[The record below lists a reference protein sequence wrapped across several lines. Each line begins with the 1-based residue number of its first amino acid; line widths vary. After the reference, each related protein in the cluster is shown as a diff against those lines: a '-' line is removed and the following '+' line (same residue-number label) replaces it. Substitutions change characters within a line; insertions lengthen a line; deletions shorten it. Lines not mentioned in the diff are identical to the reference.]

1 VSHLGVLG
9 DPLAEPPSD
18 GGPGRRP
25 AIAARDA
32 EAHLVACAG
41 MDGLWLRGPT
51 WSASDR
57 TLARRVGRPLAAF
70 LRIEAAGGLVLF
82 LAAAAAM
89 AWANSPGAGAY
100 TRLWGTEVGF
110 SFGDASLSGDLR
122 HWVNSGLMSIFFLV
136 AGLEIKLEMVVG
148 NLRNPR
154 AVALPVIAAIGG
166 MAVPALIFLAVAP
179 DGVAA
184 RGWGVPM
191 ATDIAFAVGLLAVLG
206 SRVPVAA
213 RLFLLTLAIVDD
225 VGSVLVIAVFYPT
238 ELSTGWLAVAGS
250 ALAAVVL
257 LRHLRVWAF
266 PAYVVLGVVAWFAT
280 DQSGVHAT
288 MAGVAMGLLAPAR
301 PLLDIPKV
309 RRHLGDRALLSPDAE
324 MPRLGFLLR
333 ESTSVA
339 SRLLQ
344 SLHPWS
350 SFLVLPIFA
359 LANAGLHLSPSTLA
373 AASSSR
379 LTWAVFV
386 ALVFGKFLG
395 VSVASWA
402 AVRLGWGQLPPG
414 TTWSMMAGLAVTAGV
429 GFTVSLFVAGLAYD
443 GSPLLAEQAKIGV
456 LAASVTA
463 GVVGL
468 LMLRWTTRRPSAV
481 ARPAA
486 GA

>member
-1 VSHLGVLG
+1 MSHRGVLG

-18 GGPGRRP
+18 GGLESRP
-25 AIAARDA
+25 ATGELDAQARL
-32 EAHLVACAG
+32 ETSAG
-41 MDGLWLRGPT
+41 MDGLWRRGPT
-51 WSASDR
+51 WGASDR

-82 LAAAAAM
+82 FAAAAAM
-89 AWANSPGAGAY
+89 AWANSPGAAAY
-100 TRLWGTEVGF
+100 TRFWGTEVGF

-154 AVALPVIAAIGG
+154 AVALPVIAAFGG

-184 RGWGVPM
+184 GGWGVPM

-225 VGSVLVIAVFYPT
+225 VGSVLVIAIFYPT
-238 ELSTGWLAVAGS
+238 DLSAGWLAVAGG
-250 ALAAVVL
+250 ALAVVVL

-309 RRHLGDRALLSPDAE
+309 RRHLGDRAALSPDAE

-359 LANAGLHLSPSTLA
+359 LANAGLHLSSSTLDA
-373 AASSSR
+373 AWRSR
-379 LTWAVFV
+379 LTWAVFI
-386 ALVFGKFLG
+386 ALVLGKFLG
-395 VSVASWA
+395 VFVASWT
-402 AVRLGWGQLPPG
+402 AVRLGFGQLPPG
-414 TTWSMMAGLAVTAGV
+414 TTWPLMAGLAVTAGV
-429 GFTVSLFVAGLAYD
+429 GFTVSLFVAGLGYD
-443 GSPLLAEQAKIGV
+443 GYPLLAEQAKIGV
-456 LAASVTA
+456 LSASVAA
-463 GVVGL
+463 GGAGL
-468 LMLRWTTRRPSAV
+468 LLLRWTTRRGP
-481 ARPAA
+481 
-486 GA
+486 GDG